1 MKIKK
6 TIVMLV
12 LLLSLM
18 FGMISNVYATNIE
31 NNEEEKLQTSI
42 ESNSNT
48 EKYKKVLNI
57 LGNGRISYGNVKKV
71 ETPEDL
77 KFPRTGIEKKPLLI
91 VADVCFVSAAIGS
104 LALIVIILKRK

>member
-31 NNEEEKLQTSI
+31 NNEEEKTQTSI

-57 LGNGRISYGNVKKV
+57 LENGRISYGKVK
-71 ETPEDL
+71 TPEDS
-77 KFPRTGIEKKPLLI
+77 KFPRTGIEEKPLLI